1 MHKAV
6 LTFSFAALIGAGA
19 LQAQNTSSAE
29 ALANHQTV
37 KTNIMKAAEKMPEDS
52 FGFKPTPAVR
62 NFGELIAHVADA
74 QMGIC
79 GVVKG
84 EMKRGDAAS
93 KTTKADLIA
102 ALKASNDYCDAVY
115 STMTDA
121 DGLAT
126 VKSPLGSRSRLG
138 MLNFNVIHDNEMYG
152 TMAVY
157 LRLKDIVPPS
167 TEGAAASRGK

>member
-1 MHKAV
+1 MMKAI
-6 LTFSFAALIGAGA
+6 LTFSAAVFIGAA
-19 LQAQNTSSAE
+19 AMPAQNTLSAE
-29 ALANHQTV
+29 AVSSYQAV
-37 KTNIMKAAEKMPEDS
+37 KANIMKAAEKMPDDS
-52 FGFKPTPAVR
+52 FGFKPTPDIR

-102 ALKASNDYCDAVY
+102 ALKASDDYCDAVY
-115 STMTDA
+115 GTITDA
-121 DGLAT
+121 DGTAI
-126 VKSPLGSRSRLG
+126 VKSPLGSRSKLG

-152 TMAVY
+152 TIAVY
-157 LRLKDIVPPS
+157 LRLKGLVPPS
-167 TEGAAASRGK
+167 TEGAAAARAK